1 MSFIIN
7 PFVFAVAGGGS
18 SLPASDNFNRTDTSS
33 GAGALSDSVHTW
45 VDKIGTSG
53 ISSNRFYIPTLG
65 ESSTR
70 GLATIDIG
78 TVAATHLVTMPLAL
92 SNVMNA
98 GIAFRYQDNNN
109 FLLAFYFWS
118 GDKLQLFKRDA
129 GIFSQIQTQ
138 ASYLSSNGDQME
150 VVDTGTTI
158 DVRIIRSGSTFVSL
172 STTTSSL
179 FNTNTKCG
187 LYSETTSA
195 RFDDY
200 SVT

>member
-1 MSFIIN
+1 MTFIIN
-7 PFVFAVAGGGS
+7 PYAFAVAGGGS

-45 VDKIGTSG
+45 VDVIGTSG
-53 ISSNRFYIPTLG
+53 ISSNRFYIPTLT
-65 ESSTR
+65 SSR

-98 GIAFRYQDNNN
+98 GIAFRVQDSNN
-109 FLLAFYFWS
+109 FLLAYYFWS
-118 GDKLQLFKRDA
+118 GDRLRLYKRDS
-129 GIFSQIQTQ
+129 GTFSEIATSV
-138 ASYLSSNGDQME
+138 AYLSSDGDQME
-150 VVDTGTTI
+150 VVDDGSDV

-172 STTTSSL
+172 ATTTTSL
-179 FNTNTKCG
+179 FNTETECG
-187 LYSETTSA
+187 LYSETTTA